1 MRKLIVLLMVVLLG
15 MTTFAQERT
24 VNLNGG
30 RAWNLSTRGVRFVYT
45 GTADDTLKA
54 TNQDSI
60 LFVLQVGDKNR
71 LNRPLH
77 FQLNISSKGLVGTDT
92 TFVVHSDYRISTTN
106 TTYSELVP
114 NITSSVNTVA
124 GINTTVTS
132 YGIIADYTTTESVGT
147 YNITEAAYD
156 GVLVMDTTATWP
168 NPESTSTIDSVLYTG
183 TTTNASHLLAVGAQ
197 TITTSSVQNPQ
208 LHARYMT
215 FLLIIEGDDSVG
227 EGIEIE
233 ELEIIFDL

>member
-24 VNLNGG
+24 VTLNNG
-30 RAWNLSTRGVRFVYT
+30 RAWNLSRDGVRFVYT
-45 GTADDTLKA
+45 GTAADTLQD

-60 LFVLQVGDKNR
+60 LFVLQIGDKNR

-77 FQLNISSKGLVGTDT
+77 FTLNISSKGLEGTDT

-114 NITSSVNTVA
+114 DITSAVNTVA

-132 YGIIADYTTTESVGT
+132 YGIISDYTSVQT
-147 YNITEAAYD
+147 IAAYNS
-156 GVLVMDTTATWP
+156 VLTMDTTALFP
-168 NPESTSTIDSVLYTG
+168 NTTTDSTFLYTG
-183 TTTNASHLLAVGAQ
+183 TTVNAQQTFTTTNK
-197 TITTSSVQNPQ
+197 QNPQ

-215 FLLIIEGDDSVG
+215 FLLVIKGDDSVG

>member
-24 VNLNGG
+24 VTLNNG
-30 RAWNLSTRGVRFVYT
+30 RAWNLSRDGVRFVYT
-45 GTADDTLKA
+45 GTAADTLQD

-77 FQLNISSKGLVGTDT
+77 FTLNISSKGITGTDT

-106 TTYSELVP
+106 TTYTELVP
-114 NITSSVNTVA
+114 DITSSVNLVA

-132 YGIIADYTTTESVGT
+132 YGIIADFTTTQTIAS
-147 YNITEAAYD
+147 YD
-156 GVLVMDTTATWP
+156 IVTLLDTLEIWP
-168 NPESTSTIDSVLYTG
+168 FDGLASTIDSVLYTG
-183 TTTNASHLLAVGAQ
+183 TNTVAEQ
-197 TITTSSVQNPQ
+197 TYTISSVQNQQ
-208 LHARYMT
+208 LHYRYMT